1 MLFKPSFTAL
11 LVGTVAIVGS
21 SGALALDD
29 YCTPKLNDYLEKLEK
44 TVDSKYL
51 PDSQKE
57 TAQKVLD
64 RVKASRNETE
74 DCILV
79 DKLM

>member
-1 MLFKPSFTAL
+1 MHYKLSFSVVL
-11 LVGTVAIVGS
+11 LASAAILGS
-21 SGALALDD
+21 SNALALED

-57 TAQKVLD
+57 TAKKVLE